1 MKNFECQHM
10 ASHRKDSKRGKAILT
25 LGKLLITAL
34 LYTGLV
40 RAELQEELH
49 QQLKIEERLQAEL
62 DAQKKSAAQ
71 AYSEVVEFTGE
82 SLINREEQLRRLK
95 AVDNIWDEFI
105 EKSCKAEN
113 LESIGT
119 RAEHASYL
127 QCTTRRYNEKRSFF
141 KSLI

>member
-1 MKNFECQHM
+1 MKNFGYQYM
-10 ASHRKDSKRGKAILT
+10 AFHRKDSRRGKAVLI
-25 LGKLLITAL
+25 LGKLLLTAL

-62 DAQKKSAAQ
+62 DAQKKLSAQ
-71 AYSEVVEFTGE
+71 AYSEAIEFVGE
-82 SLINREEQLRRLK
+82 SLLNREEQLRRLK

-119 RAEHASYL
+119 RAEHESYL
-127 QCTTRRYNEKRSFF
+127 QCMVRRYNEKRIFL
-141 KSLI
+141 KP